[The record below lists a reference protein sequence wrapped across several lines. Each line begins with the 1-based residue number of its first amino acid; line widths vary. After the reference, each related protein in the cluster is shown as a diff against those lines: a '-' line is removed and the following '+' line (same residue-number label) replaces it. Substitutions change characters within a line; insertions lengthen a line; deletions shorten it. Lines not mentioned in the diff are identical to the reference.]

1 MLILEKKFNSI
12 LNQRFL
18 FEDNPKIA
26 VAVSG
31 GPDSIALFFLLQKW
45 ILKKKGKLI
54 ALIVD
59 HRIRKGSFEES
70 ISVKKYLDNEN
81 VQYFLYQIIW
91 LLCHGLLSKLFY
103 FAVKIYLMCLFEKF
117 VSLVTNF
124 ESNLILLI

>member
-70 ISVKKYLDNEN
+70 ISI
-81 VQYFLYQIIW
+81 F
-91 LLCHGLLSKLFY
+91 CALLSRPLQKWRGKGY
-103 FAVKIYLMCLFEKF
+103 QKGYI
-117 VSLVTNF
+117 
-124 ESNLILLI
+124 